1 MRLDVYGKVSI
12 IVKDEIKPNF
22 AAIAREMGCDYRT
35 AKRHYEQSLL
45 TQSGKQVAHAPTT
58 QRVSI
63 LEEYKPLIQDKVERF
78 NASAMSIL
86 KFIQKRGYTGQY
98 GLIKRFCGQFREE
111 QIHKAT
117 IRVEHTPGLS
127 AQIDWKE
134 DLRMV
139 NSDGEEFKFNI
150 YLYVLPYSKLK
161 YMTLTYDRSQDTILE
176 CLNNAFKATG
186 GVPEEIWCDNA
197 KTLINHAKSNF
208 GHAVFNERFWRFAK
222 DAGLNPI
229 ACRPFRPQTKDC
241 VEALSRT
248 TKRLAP
254 YNMEFT
260 AREELITLVNDLN
273 DELNHEVSQATDEV
287 PQDKWLY
294 QEKEYLHSVAEN
306 LLRPY
311 FSNDIHRIVT
321 KEAMVNFRKSRYSV
335 NPRYIGRT
343 VDIEVSNDEQSIHIY
358 YNGEKISKH
367 VLSAKRLNY
376 HPNDMMEIL
385 KSDLLS
391 DYSNDEIREYVKRHL
406 QEYDQL

>member
-1 MRLDVYGKVSI
+1 
-12 IVKDEIKPNF
+12 
-22 AAIAREMGCDYRT
+22 
-35 AKRHYEQSLL
+35 
-45 TQSGKQVAHAPTT
+45 
-58 QRVSI
+58 
-63 LEEYKPLIQDKVERF
+63 
-78 NASAMSIL
+78 
-86 KFIQKRGYTGQY
+86 
-98 GLIKRFCGQFREE
+98 
-111 QIHKAT
+111 
-117 IRVEHTPGLS
+117 
-127 AQIDWKE
+127 
-134 DLRMV
+134 
-139 NSDGEEFKFNI
+139 
-150 YLYVLPYSKLK
+150 
-161 YMTLTYDRSQDTILE
+161 
-176 CLNNAFKATG
+176 
-186 GVPEEIWCDNA
+186 
-197 KTLINHAKSNF
+197 
-208 GHAVFNERFWRFAK
+208 
-222 DAGLNPI
+222 
-229 ACRPFRPQTKDC
+229 
-241 VEALSRT
+241 
-248 TKRLAP
+248 
-254 YNMEFT
+254 MEFT